1 MAIAKSVLILN
12 KNKMT
17 MIKVHSNF
25 KLNLTLSK
33 FKTLTKLDLHCKITF
48 QLFQCVFGSV
58 DVSYR

>member
-33 FKTLTKLDLHCKITF
+33 LDLHCKITF